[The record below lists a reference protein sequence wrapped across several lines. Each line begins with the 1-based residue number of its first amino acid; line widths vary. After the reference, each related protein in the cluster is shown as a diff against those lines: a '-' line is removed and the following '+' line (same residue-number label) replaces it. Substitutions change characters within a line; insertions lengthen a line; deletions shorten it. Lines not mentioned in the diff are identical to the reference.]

1 MAAKNS
7 KGIQVCI
14 TGDVAA
20 TPAKTITA
28 IAAGTKPN
36 SVDVT
41 ATGTYVIGDVVKFGD
56 VGYASLSNKSFPVT
70 ALSTGGFEIGNV
82 SLGSGGLA
90 ATPTVEHFDASDFTC
105 LCLSSIGIQSETPA
119 TISVATFCDPTAS
132 IPGSS
137 GAAGTLNFAGFVDVT
152 AKDYPALVAAVE
164 DGKERIIRISLP
176 GNGYI
181 TAPLT
186 ISSLTWDL
194 PLDGAIGFSGSAT
207 LAAKAKHNW

>member
-7 KGIQVCI
+7 KGVQVCL
-14 TGDVAA
+14 TGDVSA

-28 IAAGTKPN
+28 IAAGTAAN

-41 ATGTYVIGDVVKFGD
+41 TAGTFVIGDIIKFGD
-56 VGYASLSNKSFPVT
+56 VGYASLNNKSFPVT
-70 ALSTGGFEIGNV
+70 KLSTGGFEISNV
-82 SLGSGGLA
+82 TLGTGTLS
-90 ATPTVEHFDASDFTC
+90 ATPTVEHFEAADLTC

-132 IPGSS
+132 IPGSGGS
-137 GAAGTLNFAGFVDVT
+137 AGTLNFAGYVDVT
-152 AKDYPALVAAVE
+152 AKDYPALLAAVE
-164 DGKERIIRISLP
+164 DAKERIIRITLP

-186 ISSLTWDL
+186 ISSLTWDI
-194 PLDGAIGFSGSAT
+194 PLDGAIGFSGTAT
-207 LAAKAKHNW
+207 LASKPKHSW